1 MNDTEELKNNIDRF
15 LDKLGDLI
23 LDIFEL
29 GESSRVEQ
37 IIQSLDEAMY
47 HMCMLY
53 DEVKE

>member
-15 LDKLGDLI
+15 LSKLEDLR
-23 LDIFEL
+23 LDIGEL
-29 GESSRVEQ
+29 GESSRVER
-37 IIQSLDEAMY
+37 IIQSLGEAMN